1 MTVLIAKTMLDE
13 ARAFFEDQGAVG
25 CEGTAMIAAAID
37 RIADRLIIPD
47 QVSTPAPR
55 CSVEVTAR
63 GKLELAAAL
72 GADERLVARIHS
84 HPAGAF
90 HSPTDDANPALT
102 FEGALSIVVPFFGLG
117 LHRGLN
123 ACAIYQ
129 YAARRWVPL
138 PPGPRRDQVVDVR

>member
-1 MTVLIAKTMLDE
+1 MTVLIAKAVLED

-25 CEGTAMIAAAID
+25 CAGTAMIAAGVDGA
-37 RIADRLIIPD
+37 AERLIVPD
-47 QVSTPAPR
+47 QVCTPAPR

-90 HSPTDDANPALT
+90 HSPIDDANPALT
-102 FEGALSIVVPFFGLG
+102 FEGTLSIVVPFFGLG
-117 LHRGLN
+117 LRRGLA

-129 YAARRWVPL
+129 LAAGRWVPL
-138 PPGPRRDQVVDVR
+138 PPGPRRDREVLVR